1 MTRSDVNR
9 GSYSHIFVY
18 RIPCGNHEA
27 MVKLEKQL
35 TQLFRKHGTLSSEFY
50 QLGATKVFKGFTG
63 LDKAISARPDEEV
76 WVEVDTYR
84 NAQQFKTV
92 VEAIEGDVKAEP
104 LFSQLVGLIS
114 QEYSTIMGE
123 FMRLDV

>member
-18 RIPCGNHEA
+18 RIPRGNHEA

-50 QLGATKVFKGFTG
+50 QLGATNVFKGFTG

-92 VEAIEGDVKAEP
+92 VEAIEGDAKAEP